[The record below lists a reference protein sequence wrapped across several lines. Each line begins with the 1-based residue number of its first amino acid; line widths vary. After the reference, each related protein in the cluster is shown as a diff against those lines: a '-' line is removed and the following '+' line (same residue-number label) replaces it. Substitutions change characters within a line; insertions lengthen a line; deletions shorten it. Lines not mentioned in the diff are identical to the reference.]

1 MKKLFII
8 ATFIS
13 LISCKESSDS
23 SSKIITGDKE
33 ITLEEIWNGTFS
45 PKRMNAL
52 NSMNG
57 DFYSLLNSD
66 ENGNTTVDKYSYE
79 TLEKVQ
85 TIVYSKDLK
94 ELRSFESYSFNND
107 ETKLILDF
115 LKKIN
120 KRYDKFDQKKY
131 FFLTD

>member
-13 LISCKESSDS
+13 LISCKESSDT

-79 TLEKVQ
+79 TLEKVE
-85 TIVYSKDLK
+85 TIVNSKASMIK
-94 ELRSFESYSFNND
+94 EKVFGGVTVVDSTDDCESC
-107 ETKLILDF
+107 
-115 LKKIN
+115 
-120 KRYDKFDQKKY
+120 Q
-131 FFLTD
+131 